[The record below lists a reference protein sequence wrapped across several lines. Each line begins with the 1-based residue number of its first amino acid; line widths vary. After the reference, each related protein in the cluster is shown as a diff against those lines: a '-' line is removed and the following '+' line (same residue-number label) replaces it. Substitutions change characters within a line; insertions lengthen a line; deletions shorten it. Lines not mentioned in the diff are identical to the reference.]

1 MWKDDLK
8 KFNYYNYGIPSKED
22 RAEME
27 HYSEQYSEDL
37 KGLTE
42 NLVSALQETLRGK
55 VTNRKLR
62 RVFKRFGIEFDDYN
76 IE

>member
-8 KFNYYNYGIPSKED
+8 KFNYGIPSESD

-27 HYSEQYSEDL
+27 HYAEVYAEDL

-42 NLVSALQETLRGK
+42 DLVSELQEVLKGK
-55 VTNRKLR
+55 VTSEKLR
-62 RVFKRFGIEFDDYN
+62 RVFKRFGMDFDDYN
-76 IE
+76 LE

>member
-8 KFNYYNYGIPSKED
+8 KFRYETYGIPSESD
-22 RAEME
+22 RAEML
-27 HYSEQYSEDL
+27 HYEEQYSEDL

-42 NLVSALQETLRGK
+42 SLVSELQEVLKGK
-55 VTNRKLR
+55 VTSGKLR
-62 RVFKRFGIEFDDYN
+62 RVFKRFGIKFDGYN

>member
-8 KFNYYNYGIPSKED
+8 KSNYYNYGIPSERDK
-22 RAEME
+22 AEME

-42 NLVSALQETLRGK
+42 SQLK
-55 VTNRKLR
+55 
-62 RVFKRFGIEFDDYN
+62 I
-76 IE
+76 I

>member
-8 KFNYYNYGIPSKED
+8 KSNYYNYGIPSERDK
-22 RAEME
+22 AEME

-42 NLVSALQETLRGK
+42 DLVSELQEALRGK
-55 VTNRKLR
+55 ITSGKLR
-62 RVFKRFGIEFDDYN
+62 RVFKRFGIDFDDYN